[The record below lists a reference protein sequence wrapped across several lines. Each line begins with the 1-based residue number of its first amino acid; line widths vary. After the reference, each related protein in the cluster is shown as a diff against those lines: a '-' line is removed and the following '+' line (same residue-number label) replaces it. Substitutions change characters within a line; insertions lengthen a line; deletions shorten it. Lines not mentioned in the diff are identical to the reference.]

1 MPKPFILH
9 VELVRKRNSGQVFTL
24 ILQTNNAELPKSDV
38 MRAYGIGKSCLS
50 LSKSACDNA

>member
-1 MPKPFILH
+1 M
-9 VELVRKRNSGQVFTL
+9 RKRNSGQVFTL